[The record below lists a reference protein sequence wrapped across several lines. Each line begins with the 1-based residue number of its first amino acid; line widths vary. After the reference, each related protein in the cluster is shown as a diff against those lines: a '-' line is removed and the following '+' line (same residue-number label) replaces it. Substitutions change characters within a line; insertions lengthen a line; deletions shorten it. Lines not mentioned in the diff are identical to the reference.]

1 MSNITEL
8 VNEYLE
14 LKPQEKEL
22 KDKISELNSNI
33 KKFMCDSG
41 DDSIKTSKGSVYI
54 SERKNESYDEES
66 MITYIKSLGLRGI
79 VKKKEYI
86 DFDALES
93 ALYHDKFSDEQK
105 VELGKFKTV
114 KITKVLNVGK

>member
-8 VNEYLE
+8 VNEYLR

-22 KDKISELNSNI
+22 KDRISEINTNI
-33 KKFMCDSG
+33 KSYMSESG
-41 DDSIKTSKGSVYI
+41 ETSLTTNEGSVYL
-54 SERKNESYDEES
+54 SERKNESYDEDS
-66 MITYIKSLGLRGI
+66 MIAYIKSLGLRGI

-105 VELGKFKTV
+105 AELNKFRTV